1 MQLDGHATNQDI
13 NTLIDDLCDS
23 NDTSYTVEK
32 KVLNINVFYEE
43 LIGDIINADGTW
55 QYDDTNYTDHPRGRG
70 NLVEGQEDYSF
81 SSEYL
86 QIEAIEILN
95 LNTVYV
101 RIDPLDHQELKG
113 LSPQEYFGVD
123 SSGNP
128 NKGFPRNF
136 DQVGD
141 TTRLYPAP
149 TSTSVTLTN
158 GIRIWFKRRPD
169 LFTTSDTTQEP
180 GLPSSHH
187 SILAYGA
194 AIPFCMKYKK
204 DRVAGYQNKVDKM
217 TKSLLEHFAH
227 REKAKRKIMSNKE
240 INYI

>member
-1 MQLDGHATNQDI
+1 MQLDGHANNLDI

-23 NDTSYTVEK
+23 DDTSYPVAK
-32 KVLNINVFYEE
+32 KVLNINISYEE
-43 LIGDIINADGTW
+43 LIGKIIDADGTL
-55 QYDDTNYTDHPRGRG
+55 QYDDTNYTDHPRGKG
-70 NLVEGQEDYSF
+70 TLVEGQEDYSF

-95 LNTVYV
+95 LNNVYV
-101 RIDPLDHQELKG
+101 RIDPLDHQELNG

-128 NKGFPRNF
+128 NKGFPRYF
-136 DQVGD
+136 DQQGD
-141 TTRLYPAP
+141 TLRLFPAP

-158 GIRIWFKRRPD
+158 GLRVWHKRKPD

-180 GLPSSHH
+180 GLPSPYHAL
-187 SILAYGA
+187 LAYMA
-194 AIPFCMKYKK
+194 AIPYNEKYHQE
-204 DRVAGYQNKVDKM
+204 RVARQQLKINSM
-217 TKSLLEHFAH
+217 TEDLLNHFAH
-227 REKAKRKIMSNKE
+227 REKSRRKIMSMKS